1 MAGLRTKSVMGA
13 PFSLTAAFRSLS
25 IAAPKR
31 SFSTTPATFSTTPAD
46 SSKTPTIKSAS
57 KQVPR
62 LPSTAPV
69 YPYGESQW
77 YKQQD
82 SGLYGGATIQFG
94 NKISKG
100 RNEGKTRR
108 SWKPNVRRKKIES
121 EALGQELFIKVT
133 RRALRSINNAGGL
146 DKYLTSDRP
155 TRIKELGP
163 FGWNLRYQVMNSPTY
178 QTEYAKQRAQLGV
191 PKPLTMDQ
199 YMVSKKQELEQKIQD
214 IDIDALTKPRRT
226 KPQGKRYATMN

>member
-1 MAGLRTKSVMGA
+1 MAGLHTKQAMCA
-13 PFSLTAAFRSLS
+13 PFSLAAAFRSLS

-31 SFSTTPATFSTTPAD
+31 SFSTSPATQS
-46 SSKTPTIKSAS
+46 
-57 KQVPR
+57 VPK
-62 LPSTAPV
+62 LPPTAPV
-69 YPYGESQW
+69 YPHGESQW

-121 EALGQELFIKVT
+121 KALGENLFIKVT
-133 RRALRSINNAGGL
+133 RRALRSINKADGL
-146 DKYLTSDRP
+146 DNYLLSDRP

-163 FGWNLRYQVMNSPTY
+163 FGWNLRYQVMNTPHY
-178 QTEYAKQRAQLGV
+178 KEKYAKQRKELQV
-191 PKPLTMDQ
+191 PEPPTMDQ
-199 YMVSKKQELEQKIQD
+199 YMADKQAEIEQKIQD
-214 IDIDALTKPRRT
+214 IDLDALTKPRRT
-226 KPQGKRYATMN
+226 KPQGLKYGRMN

>member
-1 MAGLRTKSVMGA
+1 MAGLYTKSAMGA
-13 PFSLTAAFRSLS
+13 PFSLAAAFRSLS

-31 SFSTTPATFSTTPAD
+31 SFSTTPA
-46 SSKTPTIKSAS
+46 IKS
-57 KQVPR
+57 VPK
-62 LPSTAPV
+62 LPPTAPV

-82 SGLYGGATIQFG
+82 TGLYGGATIQFG

-121 EALGQELFIKVT
+121 KALGEDLFIKVT

-146 DKYLTSDRP
+146 DKYLISDRP

-163 FGWNLRYQVMNSPTY
+163 FGWNLRYQVMNSKYY
-178 QTEYAKQRAQLGV
+178 QKKYEAERKKLGV
-191 PKPLTMDQ
+191 PTPPTMDQ
-199 YMVSKKQELEQKIQD
+199 YMASKQAEMEQKIRD
-214 IDIDALTKPRRT
+214 IDLDALTKPRRM
-226 KPQGKRYATMN
+226 KPQGKKYATMN

>member
-1 MAGLRTKSVMGA
+1 MAGLHTKSAMGA
-13 PFSLTAAFRSLS
+13 PFSLAAAFRSLS

-31 SFSTTPATFSTTPAD
+31 SFSTTPAIQSIP
-46 SSKTPTIKSAS
+46 K
-57 KQVPR
+57 
-62 LPSTAPV
+62 LPPQAPV
-69 YPYGESQW
+69 YPYGPSQW

-133 RRALRSINNAGGL
+133 RRALRSINKAKGL
-146 DKYLTSDRP
+146 DNYLLSDRP

-163 FGWNLRYQVMNSPTY
+163 FGWNLRYQVMQSPKI
-178 QTEYAKQRAQLGV
+178 QARFAKERKSLGV
-191 PKPLTMDQ
+191 PEPPSLAEFLKA
-199 YMVSKKQELEQKIQD
+199 KEAEIEQKIQE
-214 IDIDALTKPRRT
+214 IDIDAMTKPRRT
-226 KPQGKRYATMN
+226 KLQGQKYGSLN